1 MRESAVNNG
10 RKLRENGQLMT
21 LHLGAARATAGY
33 PTSAGPAIIGRTMTE
48 QPMISDVHFEQTAER
63 LKIILPVRRKWPFL
77 ILYSILALAWVVM
90 LIWGV
95 VYLIQMLFS
104 GQSYRFLFA
113 LMIVIFLL
121 ILFRFGKFLMRQ
133 WAQFL
138 SNREIIFINREEL
151 IVRRPVSIW
160 GNTDVYDM
168 AHVTHF
174 YQADSPKALAFDYGY
189 RHIYVA
195 EALTAEAR
203 QALLRHLNETYFPN
217 HYEDED

>member
-1 MRESAVNNG
+1 
-10 RKLRENGQLMT
+10 
-21 LHLGAARATAGY
+21 
-33 PTSAGPAIIGRTMTE
+33 
-48 QPMISDVHFEQTAER
+48 PMISDVHFEQTAER

-95 VYLIQMLFS
+95 VYLIQLLFS

-168 AHVTHF
+168 
-174 YQADSPKALAFDYGY
+174 
-189 RHIYVA
+189 
-195 EALTAEAR
+195 
-203 QALLRHLNETYFPN
+203 
-217 HYEDED
+217 